1 MADITAANASISLV
15 IPPLFNAP
23 QQVQGFAADDVYEVP
38 EVESVET
45 LMGVDGVLS
54 GGFVFKPIDQE
65 FMLMADSASITNI
78 FDIWYLQQ
86 VAGLTTYVASGVTV
100 LPAIGKQYTMVGG
113 YLVGYKPLPQAKKLL
128 LPQRFRIRWNFVAA
142 TPTV

>member
-1 MADITAANASISLV
+1 MDITAANSSISLV
-15 IPPLFNAP
+15 IPPLFTTP
-23 QQVQGFAADDVYEVP
+23 QQLQGFATADVYEVP

-65 FMLMADSASITNI
+65 FMLQADSASIDI

-86 VAGLTTYVASGVTV
+86 VAGQTTYVASGVTT
-100 LPAIGKQYTMVGG
+100 LPAISKSYTMVNG

-128 LPQRFRIRWNFVAA
+128 QPQRFRIRWNLVAA
-142 TPTV
+142 NPT

>member
-1 MADITAANASISLV
+1 MGDITAANAVISLV
-15 IPPLFNAP
+15 LPPLFTTP
-23 QQVQGFAADDVYEVP
+23 QQLQGFAADDVYEVP

-65 FMLMADSASITNI
+65 FMLQADSASIEF

-86 VAGLTTYVASGVTV
+86 AASLITYTASGTTV
-100 LPAIGKQYTMVGG
+100 LPNISKSFVMTNGF
-113 YLVGYKPLPQAKKLL
+113 LVGYKPLPQAKKLL
-128 LPQRFRIRWNFVAA
+128 QPQRFRIRWNLVAA
-142 TPTV
+142 TPTA

>member
-1 MADITAANASISLV
+1 MPDITAANSNIQLV
-15 IPPLFNAP
+15 LPPLFTSP
-23 QQVQGFAADDVYEVP
+23 QQLQGFAADDVYDVP

-54 GGFVFKPIDQE
+54 GGFVFKPIEQHY
-65 FMLMADSASITNI
+65 MLQADSPSISF
-78 FDIWYLQQ
+78 FDVWYLQQ

-100 LPAIGKQYTMVGG
+100 IPALGKQFIMTNG

-128 LPQRFRIRWNFVAA
+128 QAQRFRIRWNLVAA
-142 TPTV
+142 NPTM